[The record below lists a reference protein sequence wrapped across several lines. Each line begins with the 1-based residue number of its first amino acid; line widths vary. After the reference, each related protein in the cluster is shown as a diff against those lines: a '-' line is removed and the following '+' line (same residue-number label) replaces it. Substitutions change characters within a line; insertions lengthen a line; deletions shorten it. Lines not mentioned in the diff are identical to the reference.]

1 MARNARRPY
10 GNPEP
15 GTPVLP
21 SGANAILLQDLYQQP
36 IQRLVDFVVTAYQAH
51 PNMNLE
57 VFVHKADVLSEEYK
71 FGKHFREHVS
81 RSLDSCLFA
90 VRELPAYPVPRVVRP
105 KLRRR
110 GVRDDTYKLPA
121 NVDLRPL
128 AS

>member
-15 GTPVLP
+15 EAPVLLNE
-21 SGANAILLQDLYQQP
+21 ANAVLSQDLYQQP

-81 RSLDSCLFA
+81 RSLDSCLFP
-90 VRELPAYPVPRVVRP
+90 VRELPAYPVPRAVRSE
-105 KLRRR
+105 LRRR
-110 GVRDDTYKLPA
+110 RVRDDTHKLPA